1 MEGLEP
7 RLADRIAAAD
17 DPPALDAFSAFGD
30 DLVKILGAHFGVNR
44 LKFGSVSTVCRAN
57 DNVPKSMTVNESGE
71 SE

>member
-44 LKFGSVSTVCRAN
+44 LKFGSVSTAN

-71 SE
+71 TE